1 MAQLPSFT
9 KTFHRDVYPGIS
21 PKRPELSA
29 AGKVIV
35 VTGAGG
41 GIGRAIC
48 KAFAKAGAKHVAM
61 IDLNGETLRLAKA
74 EIEQDPDCPT
84 PSLHLFSVD
93 ITDQAGI
100 TKTFSAIESD
110 LGSVSVLVNNAGF
123 QTIPTRY
130 RDAALDD
137 WWKGFEVNVKGSFI
151 VTQEFVRRAASA
163 TSTIAAPTLINI
175 SSVLA
180 HWGIRQ
186 GHVNGHTSY
195 SSAKI
200 AMTRAMEILQQ
211 EEPWL
216 RVFNVHPGLVA
227 TSMAAKSGTTAI
239 SLDTGKPRRYVNF
252 IQSLTDIIS

>member
-1 MAQLPSFT
+1 MAELPSFT

-21 PKRPELSA
+21 PNRPELSA
-29 AGKVIV
+29 AGKVVV

-48 KAFAKAGAKHVAM
+48 KAFTEAGAKHVAM
-61 IDLNGETLRLAKA
+61 LDLNSEALQSAKA
-74 EIEQDPDCPT
+74 EIEQDSECSMS
-84 PSLHLFSVD
+84 SLHLFPVD

-100 TKTFSAIESD
+100 KQTFSIIESD

-130 RDAALDD
+130 RDATLDD

-151 VTQEFVRRAASA
+151 VTQEFVRRAALARSK
-163 TSTIAAPTLINI
+163 IPAPTLINI

-186 GHVNGHTSY
+186 DHVNGHTSY
-195 SSAKI
+195 SGAKI

-227 TSMAAKSGTTAI
+227 TAMAVKSGTTAI
-239 SLDTGKPRRYVNF
+239 SLDSGKPHRY
-252 IQSLTDIIS
+252 L